1 MSKQCKDCK
10 RRYVG
15 CHSRCKA
22 YQDFKVRLKNKHDDG
37 DIDYMGYLV
46 DSIQRM
52 KGNGRIS
59 HCNEFR

>member
-22 YQDFKVRLKNKHDDG
+22 YQDFRASLTNKRDEG
-37 DIDYMGYLV
+37 EIDYMGYLV